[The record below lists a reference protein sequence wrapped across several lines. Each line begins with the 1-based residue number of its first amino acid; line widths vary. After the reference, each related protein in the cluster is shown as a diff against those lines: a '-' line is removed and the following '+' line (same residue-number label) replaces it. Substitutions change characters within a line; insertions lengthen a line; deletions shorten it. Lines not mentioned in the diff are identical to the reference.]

1 MNLPVE
7 LLKKNGWLEMGIQFK
22 PNQLEVINIISQT
35 FRVLREN
42 VKLLLLR
49 LQREMIV
56 SQERLFL
63 RIEQAET
70 GRKEARKGGGG
81 GVREGGRKKEWG
93 RKKRERRK
101 EREKKENKEQSH
113 GEIKTSFLNILNLN
127 K

>member
-1 MNLPVE
+1 MNLSVE

-70 GRKEARKGGGG
+70 GRKEARKGGGRWG
-81 GVREGGRKKEWG
+81 KGRRKKERVG
-93 RKKRERRK
+93 EEKEGKKKGKGK
-101 EREKKENKEQSH
+101 EGK
-113 GEIKTSFLNILNLN
+113 
-127 K
+127 